1 MKGKTV
7 APLAI
12 PPRPKGRPTFIR
24 GTENSNFEILRVGKS
39 EDHFPTPIAGV
50 AKMG

>member
-1 MKGKTV
+1 MTGKTV

-12 PPRPKGRPTFIR
+12 PPRPEGRPTFIR
-24 GTENSNFEILRVGKS
+24 GTEKLQVGKS
-39 EDHFPTPIAGV
+39 EDHLPTPQPGV